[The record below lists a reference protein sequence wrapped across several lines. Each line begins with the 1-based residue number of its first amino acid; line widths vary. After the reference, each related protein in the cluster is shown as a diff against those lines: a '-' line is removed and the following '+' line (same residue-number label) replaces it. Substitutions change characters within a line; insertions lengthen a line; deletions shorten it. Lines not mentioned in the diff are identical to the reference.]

1 LTCGWTAATEWLLL
15 WAMALA
21 AVPFVVALPLLLL
34 RLKLSLL
41 TLMGLADASAQQ
53 ATLRIALQVPLRPAP
68 VW

>member
-1 LTCGWTAATEWLLL
+1 
-15 WAMALA
+15 MALA